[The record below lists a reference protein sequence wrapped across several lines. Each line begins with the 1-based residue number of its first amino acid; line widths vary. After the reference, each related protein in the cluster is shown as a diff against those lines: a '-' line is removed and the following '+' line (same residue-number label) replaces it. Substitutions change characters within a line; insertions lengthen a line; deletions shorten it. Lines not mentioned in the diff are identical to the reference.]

1 MNASSHYLPS
11 LDNSEC
17 QSGLLKCV
25 HTQDEETRVKIAQIS
40 PLFESVP
47 PVAYGGTE
55 RIVSYLTEE
64 LVRQGHE
71 VTLFASGDSETAA
84 TLVPICET
92 GLRTATKP
100 VAPTALSIVSL
111 ENVFSQSENFD
122 IIHSHVDYL
131 AFPFIRRS
139 FGKGVSTMHG
149 RLDIEELQQIYDQY
163 SDVPLVSIS
172 YAQRTPI
179 PDLNWR
185 ERVFHGLPV
194 DLYSPGVKP
203 QPYLAF
209 VGRVSAEKGIE
220 EAIKTANYAGI
231 PLKIGAKID
240 PTDRDYYDARIK
252 PLLEKSPGVEFLGE
266 LNQSAKEEL
275 MRNAIGLLFPTMCNE
290 SFGLVMIEAMACGT
304 PIIASPRGAVPEVI
318 DEGLTGTICN
328 SIEQATA
335 ACSALEQFDRRL
347 IRETFERRFS
357 AEIMAKNY
365 VNLFETMIREREEN
379 ELAMAR
385 TKRNLIALDSKIF
398 GKLLPAK
405 KVAGVLSCTTR
416 GTVALDCLNFFLGPV
431 RGGAGTYVAYYFA
444 AMRHFDAASIG
455 MMLGIMSVSLA
466 ASQIPCGALID
477 RIARRQEITA
487 AALGILVIAWTA
499 MIFNPSLQ
507 MVLTAQLLVGTVC
520 GVFAPVVASLT
531 LGLVGYEHLDRRVGR
546 NAAFANAGNVVI
558 ALLIATLTQFFG
570 GSTPLC
576 LLAGSALFA
585 GISVMAIRNSDM
597 KLELLQA
604 SSVRGGTKSKLRELL
619 AGVELLCKKP
629 AARIFALVAVLYTFA
644 NASMLPLM
652 VQFISRQS
660 ITQTAIELPTALLL
674 TEFVM
679 IPAAWF
685 ASRHA
690 WAGRKPLLALSFFTL
705 IVRGASFAFV
715 KDPTWLVGLQLF
727 DGISSGIFTV
737 LMTLVLAD
745 LTRGTGRLSS
755 SVAALAMLISL
766 MNAASEYACGVFANT
781 VGFGTAFSLM
791 TTVALIGFGLLLLF
805 MPETIKA
812 TNSKKE
818 SETAL
823 VTT

>member
-1 MNASSHYLPS
+1 M
-11 LDNSEC
+11 
-17 QSGLLKCV
+17 
-25 HTQDEETRVKIAQIS
+25 KIAQIS

-71 VTLFASGDSETAA
+71 VTLFASGDSVTAA

-92 GLRTATKP
+92 GLRNAPKP
-100 VAPTALSIVSL
+100 AAPTALGIVSL

-139 FGKGVSTMHG
+139 LGKGVSTMHG
-149 RLDIEELQQIYDQY
+149 RLDIEELQQIYKQY

-172 YAQRTPI
+172 NAQRTPI
-179 PDLNWR
+179 PELNWR

-194 DLYSPGVKP
+194 DLYHPGLKP
-203 QPYLAF
+203 EPYLAF

-220 EAIKTANYAGI
+220 EAIKTANRAGI

-240 PTDRDYYDARIK
+240 PTDQDYYDARIK

-275 MRNAIGLLFPTMCNE
+275 MRNAVGLLFPTMCNE

-304 PIIASPRGAVPEVI
+304 PIIASPKGSVPEVI
-318 DEGLTGTICN
+318 EEGVTGTICTT
-328 SIEQATA
+328 IEQAVA
-335 ACSALEQFDRRL
+335 ACSRLEQFNRSS

-365 VNLFETMIREREEN
+365 VNLFETMIHEREAD
-379 ELAMAR
+379 ELEQVR
-385 TKRNLIALDSKIF
+385 TKRKLVALDSKIF
-398 GKLLPAK
+398 GKLLSGNKAI
-405 KVAGVLSCTTR
+405 GGLSRVTR
-416 GTVALDCLNFFLGPV
+416 ADLALDCLNFFLGPV

-455 MMLGIMSVSLA
+455 TMLGIMSVSLA

-477 RIARRQEITA
+477 KIVRRQEVTA

-520 GVFAPVVASLT
+520 GIFAPVVASLT
-531 LGLVGYEHLDRRVGR
+531 LGLVGYERLDRRVGR
-546 NAAFANAGNVVI
+546 NAAFANAGNVAI

-570 GSTPLC
+570 GNTPLW

-585 GISVMAIRNSDM
+585 GVSVMAIRNSDM
-597 KLELLQA
+597 NLELLQIR
-604 SSVRGGTKSKLRELL
+604 SVKEGRVSKLRELL
-619 AGVELLCKKP
+619 AGVELLVKKP
-629 AARIFALVAVLYTFA
+629 AARTFALVAALYTFA

-652 VQFISRQS
+652 VQLISRHS

-755 SVAALAMLISL
+755 SVAALAMLMSL
-766 MNAASEYACGVFANT
+766 MNAASEYCCGVFANF

-791 TTVALIGFGLLLLF
+791 TTVALVGFGLLLFL
-805 MPETIKA
+805 MPETIKSA
-812 TNSKKE
+812 NSE
-818 SETAL
+818 DQAETVL

>member
-1 MNASSHYLPS
+1 M
-11 LDNSEC
+11 
-17 QSGLLKCV
+17 
-25 HTQDEETRVKIAQIS
+25 KIAQIS